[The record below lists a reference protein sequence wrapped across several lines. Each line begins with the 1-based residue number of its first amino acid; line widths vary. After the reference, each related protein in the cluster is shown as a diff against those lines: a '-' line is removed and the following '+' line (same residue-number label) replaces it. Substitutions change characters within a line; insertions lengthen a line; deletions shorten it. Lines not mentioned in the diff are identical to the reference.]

1 MEEKKF
7 GYEGETDKRILMK
20 MLLVGDITEE
30 HLQAYLADLPDV
42 SSSADEIII
51 E

>member
-1 MEEKKF
+1 MEEKKY
-7 GYEGETDKRILMK
+7 GYEGETDKRILMR
-20 MLLVGDITEE
+20 MLLEGEITEE
-30 HLQAYLADLPDV
+30 HLQAYLAELPDL

>member
-7 GYEGETDKRILMK
+7 GYEGETDKRILMR
-20 MLLVGDITEE
+20 MLLEGEITEE
-30 HLQAYLADLPDV
+30 HLQAYLAELPDL
-42 SSSADEIII
+42 SSSADEMII

>member
-20 MLLVGDITEE
+20 MLLEGEITEE
-30 HLQAYLADLPDV
+30 HLKPYLADLPDV

>member
-1 MEEKKF
+1 MEEKKY
-7 GYEGETDKRILMK
+7 GYEGETDKRILK
-20 MLLVGDITEE
+20 RMLLEGEITEE
-30 HLQAYLADLPDV
+30 HLQAYLAELPDL